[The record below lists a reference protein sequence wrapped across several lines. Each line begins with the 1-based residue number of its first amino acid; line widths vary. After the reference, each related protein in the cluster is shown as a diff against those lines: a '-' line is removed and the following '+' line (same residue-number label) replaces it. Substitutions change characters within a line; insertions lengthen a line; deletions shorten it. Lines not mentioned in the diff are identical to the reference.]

1 MWFPLGRRGEFGADI
16 TVFRR
21 SPGWAIWLL
30 LADLNVDDN
39 MLSGGEDL
47 VRSKQYFSVPDLVQ
61 YVLIRGSPVLLKLQG
76 PRTES
81 HSLHMQ

>member
-1 MWFPLGRRGEFGADI
+1 MPWAMWFPLGRRGEFGADI

-30 LADLNVDDN
+30 LADLNVDDSL
-39 MLSGGEDL
+39 LSGGEGF
-47 VRSKQYFSVPDLVQ
+47 VR
-61 YVLIRGSPVLLKLQG
+61 ILLNLQG

-81 HSLHMQ
+81 HSLHM